1 MKISVVLW
9 SAAIFCF
16 LAFAF
21 SLNEWLGMFIIL
33 TLVASFWT
41 GIMDIFKGPET
52 IQNKV
57 PDENKKNH
65 DDVA

>member
-1 MKISVVLW
+1 
-9 SAAIFCF
+9 
-16 LAFAF
+16 
-21 SLNEWLGMFIIL
+21 MFIIL